1 MAISSSKLVVPT
13 VTNTDFMAA
22 GRAGAARGRR
32 APAHRSRNGG
42 RAEGRDGMRE
52 GLG

>member
-22 GRAGAARGRR
+22 GRAGPGPPEGAVLPRTAPEMAAGLRG
-32 APAHRSRNGG
+32 GTG
-42 RAEGRDGMRE
+42 
-52 GLG
+52 